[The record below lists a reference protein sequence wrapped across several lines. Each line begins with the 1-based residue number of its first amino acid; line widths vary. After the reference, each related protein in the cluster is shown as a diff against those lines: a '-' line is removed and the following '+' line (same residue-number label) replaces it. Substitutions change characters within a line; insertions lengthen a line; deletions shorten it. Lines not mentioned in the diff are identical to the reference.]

1 MKLSK
6 NFYLGELIKSNT
18 ADRLGIL
25 NVPTNQDIIDNLR
38 AVAENI
44 LQPVRDHFGVAFS
57 PASGYRCLAVNRAVG
72 SKDTSQHI
80 KGEAV
85 DFEVPGITNLEIF
98 YWIKDNLDFD
108 QLILEYYKK
117 DVPNSGWVHA
127 SYKKLGNR
135 NQAIEIK

>member
-25 NVPTNQDIIDNLR
+25 NVPTNQDIIDNL
-38 AVAENI
+38 
-44 LQPVRDHFGVAFS
+44 
-57 PASGYRCLAVNRAVG
+57 RAVG